1 MESCS
6 YPIIDRRKSK
16 YSSVG
21 RTKEKHLASSTG
33 FSYPIMIGTPWYH
46 SWYHPSITLR
56 MFQLCHNVSI
66 IIPSWLK
73 TLISSQFLHLWLPTR
88 AEPLRHDR
96 HDRLPSPEAWRVK
109 SCTTWDA
116 LNVKC
121 CDIYLTAAQYVGSW
135 NVGFL
140 EQETSPSLW
149 NGYFF
154 GDGSKASHGDVI
166 LSSKNSC
173 EWLFHVAGCLLWIL
187 MFTLILHCHFL
198 TPLVNQWNVWTFD
211 AGMSSK
217 IPTVPIYILAMLKWY
232 SSEKTCEFLMA
243 SENDPWIG
251 SR

>member
-1 MESCS
+1 MVNASSFAKLEKSSAQCIPVLVPSNKKKWSRIKFCWLNHGPFQKKTLAGYDMESCS

-154 GDGSKASHGDVI
+154 GDGSKASHRDVI
-166 LSSKNSC
+166 LSSN
-173 EWLFHVAGCLLWIL
+173 I
-187 MFTLILHCHFL
+187 
-198 TPLVNQWNVWTFD
+198 
-211 AGMSSK
+211 
-217 IPTVPIYILAMLKWY
+217 
-232 SSEKTCEFLMA
+232 
-243 SENDPWIG
+243 
-251 SR
+251 